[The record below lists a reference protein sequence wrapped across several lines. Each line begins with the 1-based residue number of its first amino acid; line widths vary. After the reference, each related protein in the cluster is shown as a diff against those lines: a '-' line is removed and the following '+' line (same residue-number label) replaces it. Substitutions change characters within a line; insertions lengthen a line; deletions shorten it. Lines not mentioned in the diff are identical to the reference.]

1 MTTQHDGYGDIIK
14 KFIRHLLGR
23 NGWRKTLGNNRT
35 LTKTSKTLDMCH
47 RSYFS
52 FAARQA
58 VGKNQR
64 THSMIHEHK
73 LAGYASRKNIHS
85 HFTTKT
91 QVARVFKSSLTLF
104 SGCEDSVTSPATFD
118 HFKIFSSHR
127 TTTLHH
133 KSNEITLFFN

>member
-1 MTTQHDGYGDIIK
+1 MILLRSLSDICW
-14 KFIRHLLGR
+14 G
-23 NGWRKTLGNNRT
+23 GMACEKTLGNNRT

-47 RSYFS
+47 RSYF
-52 FAARQA
+52 FFFLHQA

-91 QVARVFKSSLTLF
+91 QVARVFMSSLTLF
-104 SGCEDSVTSPATFD
+104 SGCEDSVTSPLTFD

-127 TTTLHH
+127 STALLH